1 MNMRTSSRLEDRSSS
16 AAPYPVVLSAQ
27 NLVKRYGSLR
37 ALDTVSFHV
46 RDGEAVGV
54 VGPNGA
60 GKTTLFG
67 ALAGTFP
74 VNEGTITF
82 DGTPITYSSSSER
95 NLLGIARTYQVPRPF
110 LGMTVFENVLV
121 AARAGGSARTSEAT
135 DHAAD
140 VLERTGL
147 MPLAN
152 KPAAATGLLDRKR
165 LEVARAMAT
174 RPRVILLD
182 EIGGGLTEAEL
193 LQLIALIDSLKS
205 SGMTIVWIEHILHA
219 LLKVVTRLVCMAEG
233 RVLAEGD
240 PQEVMKDPEVRRAY
254 LGSDPE

>member
-1 MNMRTSSRLEDRSSS
+1 MNMHATPGFGAAASDSPTSSRT
-16 AAPYPVVLSAQ
+16 LSAQ
-27 NLVKRYGSLR
+27 GLVKRYGSLR
-37 ALDTVSFHV
+37 ALDAVSFQV
-46 RDGEAVGV
+46 RAGEAVGI

-74 VNEGTITF
+74 INEGHITF
-82 DGTPITYSSSSER
+82 SGRDITHASASER
-95 NLLGIARTYQVPRPF
+95 NGLGIARTYQVPRPF

-121 AARAGGSARTSEAT
+121 AARAGGGASAAEAT
-135 DHAAD
+135 ELAAD
-140 VLERTGL
+140 VLARTGL
-147 MPLAN
+147 MRLAN
-152 KPAAATGLLDRKR
+152 TPAAATGLLDRKR
-165 LEVARAMAT
+165 LEVARAIAT
-174 RPRVILLD
+174 RPELILLD

-193 LQLIALIDSLKS
+193 LQLIALIDGLKA

-219 LLKVVTRLVCMAEG
+219 LTKVVTRLVCMAEG

-240 PQEVMKDPEVRRAY
+240 PQEVMKDPAVRRAY